1 MGHLACR
8 LLYLETNPA
17 WLSPCGCLIF
27 EFTIDDCITDL
38 VFSGHLVKLFISL
51 SCKADQSCV
60 LLQADSIGDI
70 VILSLVI
77 NGGDGKTAVTSEFEP
92 DVLIFCA
99 VFIQDGLEKIDSS
112 IRGIDIPCP
121 ELDLDQ
127 VMSMSVITQER
138 MIAAVM
144 VMEIEPPALLLTIS
158 SQQCRIQ
165 IKDHFLRHGDR
176 INSLPHLFED

>member
-1 MGHLACR
+1 MGHLSRR
-8 LLYLETNPA
+8 LLDFKAHPA
-17 WLSPCGCLIF
+17 GLSPCSCFIF
-27 EFTIDDCITDL
+27 EFSVDDCIADL
-38 VFSGHLVKLFISL
+38 VFTGHLIELFISPGR
-51 SCKADQSCV
+51 KTDQSRV
-60 LLQADSIGDI
+60 LLQPDRIGKI
-70 VILSLVI
+70 VIFSLVI

-144 VMEIEPPALLLTIS
+144 VMEIEPPALLLTI
-158 SQQCRIQ
+158 
-165 IKDHFLRHGDR
+165 
-176 INSLPHLFED
+176 P